1 MTSRTR
7 NLSILAVVVVLLGLA
22 GWVITDKP
30 TKLGLD
36 LEGGVELVYQ
46 GTPTPQ
52 VPEVT
57 QQALDDAVNTIRKRT
72 DALGVSEPEI
82 QRSGRDQISVG
93 LPDVQN
99 AQRAIEQVGTTA
111 QLQFYDWEPNVLG
124 GRGADSPFSGLKALF
139 QATEV
144 ASKQKPKAEATD
156 VPSGSEMSRQ
166 EADRQNDSTSSQYY
180 LFGPD
185 QLPIGPNKKPVIEGN
200 YQPSASCKEL
210 LADYETEPGPARKYA
225 DDTECLSE
233 LEALGPGGPPAGSR
247 VIKVPQGIVVVEAES
262 VPGQSERVH
271 RFFVLEDDSELS
283 GDDIRNPEQQFDPNT
298 NAPIVT
304 MEFSDKGREAFA
316 RVTKRIA
323 ERGARIIAPGV
334 SNEQKFQR
342 FAITLDNQIVS
353 LATIDF
359 IQNPE
364 GIDGRTGAQIEGI
377 GTIEETQD
385 LAENLRI
392 GALPIHLKLISQTQ
406 VSATLGQQAL
416 DQGLLAGAAG
426 LALTIL
432 FLLIFYRVLGLVA
445 TVALLIY
452 SVLLFALV
460 KAIPITLTLPGIAG
474 LVLTLAV
481 AADAN
486 IVMYERIKE
495 EAREGRSIPAAI
507 GAGYA
512 KALKTIIDAN
522 VVTIGVAFIL
532 FTLATAGVK
541 GFAFT
546 LGVGTLVSLFT
557 AVLATS
563 AILGS
568 LARTRLLRRPSA
580 LGVAPEKKARWQFDF
595 MGKSRYF
602 FSASGVIIAI
612 GAFAIAGLG
621 INFGIDF
628 ESGTRITTPLER
640 AASVD
645 QVRSTLEPLGYDDA
659 KIQEVD
665 DPELGEN
672 VVQISVAQLEPD
684 QVNEVESAL
693 DSDFGV
699 AGDDF
704 SAQSIGPTFGEQIAR
719 TAVLAVIAS
728 LLLISIYIGFRFEFK
743 FAVPVLI
750 ALAHDLLIT
759 AGVYALTDREV
770 TTSTVAALLTIMGY
784 SLYDTVIV
792 FDRIRENVPR
802 MPRATYSQIANRSM
816 SDVFTRSL
824 ATSFVVMMPVGSLL
838 LFGGE
843 TLKDFAFALLVGVAS
858 GAYSSI
864 FIATPVLVEWKER
877 EPTYM
882 RRRRLILQE
891 QGLVPSFAT
900 GAIGAPA
907 PAAAAG
913 VAAPVTA
920 AAASAAAP
928 SRRERAARRA
938 RGRGGVA
945 PAAAPPPPSP
955 AAPPPAAAPPPST
968 AAPPPAAAAPP
979 PSTAPPPPPPAATPP
994 PAADADPPAV
1004 HESPAERPAPQPA
1017 ASAPPASEPVSP
1029 DGGSAPTDGGGAEP
1043 TDGAAAGRAPESR
1056 VSSTSG
1062 PRKPKPKNRQRGKKK
1077 HGRR

>member
-1 MTSRTR
+1 MTSRIR
-7 NLSILAVVVVLLGLA
+7 NLTILGVVVALLAAA
-22 GWVITDKP
+22 GWVIATKS

-36 LEGGVELVYQ
+36 LKGGIELVYQ

-57 QQALDDAVNTIRKRT
+57 QQALDDAVETIRKRT

-82 QRSGRDQISVG
+82 QRSGRDQVSVG

-99 AQRAIEQVGTTA
+99 ADRAIEQVGTTA

-124 GRGADSPFSGLKALF
+124 GRGPDAPFAGLKALY
-139 QATEV
+139 QAV
-144 ASKQKPKAEATD
+144 KAASEAEGKVEAVD
-156 VPSGSEMSRQ
+156 VPPGSDLSR
-166 EADRQNDSTSSQYY
+166 EKADRQNDSAGDRYY

-185 QLPIGPNKKPVIEGN
+185 QLPIGPDKEPLREGD
-200 YQPSASCKEL
+200 YEPSGTCKEL
-210 LADYETEPGPARKYA
+210 LADYEPGPGEPPRFA
-225 DDTECLSE
+225 DGTECLDE
-233 LEALGPGGPPAGSR
+233 LEKLGSGGPPAGSR
-247 VIKVPQGIVVVEAES
+247 VFKVPQGVVVVEAERA
-262 VPGQSERVH
+262 PNQPPQIK
-271 RFFVLEDDSELS
+271 RFFVIEDDSELS

-298 NAPIVT
+298 NAPVVT
-304 MEFSDKGREAFA
+304 MEFSDAGREAFA
-316 RVTKRIA
+316 RVTERIA
-323 ERGARIIAPGV
+323 DRGAKVILPPG
-334 SNEQKFQR
+334 SDKEQAFQR
-342 FAITLDNQIVS
+342 FAITLDDQIVS

-359 IQNPE
+359 LQNPE

-385 LAENLRI
+385 LAESLRI
-392 GALPIHLKLISQTQ
+392 GALPIELKLISQTQ

-432 FLLIFYRVLGLVA
+432 FLIVFYRVLGLVA
-445 TVALLIY
+445 TAALLTY
-452 SVLLFALV
+452 AVLLFALV
-460 KAIPITLTLPGIAG
+460 KLIPITLTLPGIAG

-495 EAREGRSIPAAI
+495 EARAGRSIPAAI
-507 GAGYA
+507 SAGYS

-546 LGVGTLVSLFT
+546 LGVGTIVSLFT

-580 LGVAPEKKARWQFDF
+580 LGVNPNDTGQRWRFDF
-595 MGKSRYF
+595 MGKSRWF
-602 FSASGVIIAI
+602 FSASGVILAI
-612 GAFAIAGLG
+612 GALAIAGLG

-628 ESGTRITTPLER
+628 ESGTRITTPLEQR
-640 AASVD
+640 ASVD
-645 QVRSTLEPLGYDDA
+645 DVRSTLEPLGYGDA
-659 KIQEVD
+659 KIQAVE
-665 DPELGEN
+665 DPELGDN
-672 VVQISVAQLEPD
+672 VVQIAVSQLDPAE
-684 QVNEVESAL
+684 VTEVEQAL
-693 DSDFGV
+693 DADFGV
-699 AGDDF
+699 AGDEF

-719 TAVLAVIAS
+719 TAVLAVFAS
-728 LLLISIYIGFRFEFK
+728 LLLISLYIGFRFEFK

-770 TTSTVAALLTIMGY
+770 TTSTVAALLTILGY

-816 SDVFTRSL
+816 SEVFTRSL
-824 ATSFVVMMPVGSLL
+824 ATSFVVLMPVGSLL

-882 RRRRLILQE
+882 RRRRLILQ
-891 QGLVPSFAT
+891 QFGQVPAFAT
-900 GAIGAPA
+900 GVFGEPLPA
-907 PAAAAG
+907 
-913 VAAPVTA
+913 
-920 AAASAAAP
+920 
-928 SRRERAARRA
+928 
-938 RGRGGVA
+938 
-945 PAAAPPPPSP
+945 
-955 AAPPPAAAPPPST
+955 
-968 AAPPPAAAAPP
+968 
-979 PSTAPPPPPPAATPP
+979 
-994 PAADADPPAV
+994 
-1004 HESPAERPAPQPA
+1004 
-1017 ASAPPASEPVSP
+1017 
-1029 DGGSAPTDGGGAEP
+1029 
-1043 TDGAAAGRAPESR
+1043 GAAAGAATPAPGGAVAATAAPGAPTPPAGPPRGPSR
-1056 VSSTSG
+1056 
-1062 PRKPKPKNRQRGKKK
+1062 
-1077 HGRR
+1077 